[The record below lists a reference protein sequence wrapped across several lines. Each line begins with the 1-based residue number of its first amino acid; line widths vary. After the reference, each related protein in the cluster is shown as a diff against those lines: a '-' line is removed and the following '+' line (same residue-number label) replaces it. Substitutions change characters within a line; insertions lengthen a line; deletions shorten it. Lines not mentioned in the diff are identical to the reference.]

1 MSLIDTHCHLY
12 LEEFEMELN
21 DLIQR
26 AQHYG
31 VDKIFLPA
39 IDSETHQRLI
49 HLSEFEVRN
58 PQSAI
63 RILPMMGLH
72 PCSVKENF
80 EEELKL
86 VEQHLNSGTK
96 FYAVGEIGLDY
107 HWDLSFK
114 EQQLIAFEKQIE
126 MAISR
131 NLPIVIHSR
140 KSTQDCIDVVK
151 KFAPYPQL
159 LSKGRGEEKPLPTK
173 TLKGIFHCFGGTV
186 EEARQII
193 DLGFYLGIGGVV
205 TYKNSGLKEVLQQL
219 SLENLVL
226 ETDAPYLT
234 PVPHRG
240 KRNEPAY
247 IKLVAES
254 VAFALGK
261 SYEEVAEI
269 TSRNALRVFQ
279 MN

>member
-1 MSLIDTHCHLY
+1 MKLIDTHCHLY
-12 LEEFEMELN
+12 LPEFENDLN

-26 AQHYG
+26 AQQNG
-31 VDKIFLPA
+31 LDKIFLPA
-39 IDSETHQRLI
+39 IDSETHERLI
-49 HLSEFEVRN
+49 ALSEFRIQNSEF
-58 PQSAI
+58 

-80 EEELKL
+80 EAELKI
-86 VEQHLNSGTK
+86 VEQYLNSETK

-107 HWDLSFK
+107 YWDLSFK
-114 EQQLIAFEKQIE
+114 AQQLIAFERQIE
-126 MAISR
+126 MAIAG

-140 KSTQDCIDVVK
+140 KSTQNCIDVVK
-151 KFAPYPQL
+151 KFA
-159 LSKGRGEEKPLPTK
+159 GRV
-173 TLKGIFHCFGGTV
+173 KGIFHCFGGTLD
-186 EEARQII
+186 EAKQII

-240 KRNEPAY
+240 KRNEPSY
-247 IKLVAES
+247 TKLVCES
-254 VAFALGK
+254 IALALNK
-261 SYEEVAEI
+261 TNEEVAEV
-269 TSRNALRVFQ
+269 TSRNAQLVFQ

>member
-12 LEEFEMELN
+12 LKEFETDLPEL
-21 DLIQR
+21 LQR
-26 AQHYG
+26 AKHSG
-31 VDKIFLPA
+31 VEKIFLPA
-39 IDSETHQRLI
+39 IDSETHECLI
-49 HLSEFEVRN
+49 HLAESSIRN

-72 PCSVKENF
+72 PCSVKEDF
-80 EEELKL
+80 EAELKI
-86 VEQHLNSGTK
+86 VEEHLNGPVK

-114 EQQLIAFEKQIE
+114 EQQLIAFERQIE
-126 MAISR
+126 ISIAR
-131 NLPIVIHSR
+131 HLPIAIHSR
-140 KSTQDCIDVVK
+140 KSTQDCIDMVS
-151 KFAPYPQL
+151 KFN
-159 LSKGRGEEKPLPTK
+159 GRA
-173 TLKGIFHCFGGTV
+173 KGIFHCFGGTV

-193 DLGFYLGIGGVV
+193 ELGFYLGIGGVV

-219 SLENLVL
+219 SLEHLVL

-240 KRNEPAY
+240 KQNEPSY
-247 IKLVAES
+247 IKLIAES
-254 VAFALGK
+254 VAAALGK
-261 SYEEVAEI
+261 TYEEVAET
-269 TSRNALRVFQ
+269 TSQNALRVFQ

>member
-1 MSLIDTHCHLY
+1 MNLIDTHCHLY
-12 LEEFEMELN
+12 LEEFETELD
-21 DLIQR
+21 DLLQR
-26 AQHYG
+26 TKHYG

-39 IDSETHQRLI
+39 IDSETHGRLI
-49 HLSEFEVRN
+49 ALSEL
-58 PQSAI
+58 PQTSVQ
-63 RILPMMGLH
+63 ILPMMGLH

-80 EEELKL
+80 EDELKI
-86 VEQHLNSGTK
+86 VEQYLTSDKK

-114 EQQLIAFEKQIE
+114 MQQLIAFEKQIE
-126 MAISR
+126 MAIER

-151 KFAPYPQL
+151 KFE
-159 LSKGRGEEKPLPTK
+159 GRA
-173 TLKGIFHCFGGTV
+173 KGIFHCFGGTI
-186 EEARQII
+186 EEAKQII

-205 TYKNSGLKEVLQQL
+205 TYKNSGLKEILQQL

-240 KRNEPAY
+240 KRNEPSY
-247 IKLVAES
+247 IKLVCES
-254 VAFALGK
+254 VALALEK
-261 SYEEVAEI
+261 TPIEVAEI
-269 TSRNALRVFQ
+269 TSANALKIFQ